1 MLMSTKPDEP
11 SMSRREALKLAGAAG
26 VVGLAQACTINAS
39 AADAA
44 PREAK
49 PAPVGAFVY
58 TELQVSLPFS
68 KAPWR
73 ERNPVIRTQ
82 PGFIEKT
89 WLSGV
94 ATHSLGGFY
103 AFDTIEHAQAFVTD
117 SMPVA
122 ARKLR
127 AAQTSRVFD
136 AVATADASRDMKS
149 VHYGAKLE
157 RAPGAFVYTEVAQ
170 LPLVPFAQRP
180 WREINPLLKKQ
191 PGLLAKTWL
200 SGVGTNTAGGLY
212 AFDTIDNAQAF
223 ALDYFPSVVARLK
236 TAFCTRVFDGA
247 IVAEASRDCGSPFY
261 V

>member
-1 MLMSTKPDEP
+1 MSKKSEEP
-11 SMSRREALKLAGAAG
+11 SMIRREALKLAGAAG
-26 VVGLAQACTINAS
+26 VAGLTQACTMNAS
-39 AADAA
+39 AADTP

-49 PAPVGAFVY
+49 AMPAGAFVY
-58 TELQVSLPFS
+58 TELQISVPFD

-73 ERNPVIRTQ
+73 ERNPLIRAQ
-82 PGFIEKT
+82 PGFINKT

-94 ATHSLGGFY
+94 ATQSLGGFY
-103 AFDTIEHAQAFVTD
+103 AFDTIEHAQAFVTEN
-117 SMPVA
+117 VTNT

-127 AAQTSRVFD
+127 AAQMSRVFD
-136 AVATADASRDMKS
+136 AAVTADASRDMKS

-157 RAPGAFVYTEVAQ
+157 RPLGAFVYTEVAQ

-191 PGLLAKTWL
+191 PGLLGKTWL

-212 AFDTIDNAQAF
+212 AFDSIENAQAF
-223 ALDYFPSVVARLK
+223 ALDYFPSVAARLK

-247 IVAEASRDCGSPFY
+247 IVAEASRDIGSPFY
-261 V
+261 A

>member
-1 MLMSTKPDEP
+1 MSTKPEES
-11 SMSRREALKLAGAAG
+11 SMSRREALKLAGAVG
-26 VVGLAQACTINAS
+26 VVGLTQACTPSAS
-39 AADAA
+39 AADTP

-49 PAPVGAFVY
+49 ASPAGAFVY
-58 TELQVSLPFS
+58 TELQISVPFA

-73 ERNPVIRTQ
+73 ERNPVMRAL
-82 PGFIEKT
+82 PGFINKT

-94 ATHSLGGFY
+94 ETNSLGGFY
-103 AFDTIEHAQAFVTD
+103 AFDTIEHAQTFVTE
-117 SMPVA
+117 SVTNT

-127 AAQTSRVFD
+127 VAQMSRVFD
-136 AVATADASRDMKS
+136 AAATADASRDMKS

-180 WREINPLLKKQ
+180 WRETNPILKKQ

-200 SGVGTNTAGGLY
+200 SGVGTSTAGGLY
-212 AFDTIDNAQAF
+212 AFDTIENAQAF
-223 ALDYFPSVVARLK
+223 ALDYFPSVAARLK

-247 IVAEASRDCGSPFY
+247 IVAEASRDVGSPFY
-261 V
+261 A